1 MLEFYD
7 RFSVS
12 TQWVSPQSSPF
23 RTDSP
28 PSFPLVWGLEHVDFV
43 LKEEEHGCWNFTL
56 FTCFLHHLLEQ
67 LIANSFLIKD
77 VLCIFVHSMA
87 KFINLL
93 SFFKVVPMVP
103 KSHVLTQ
110 QITTVGYLLPNNGVV
125 LKNDLPLDIFQH
137 GIRARLWN
145 AFGHDFLNWLSRFL
159 HHKCTILQWFLNYES
174 FVYLFMSDCMY
185 GFCSQNL
192 YHNLQN

>member
-67 LIANSFLIKD
+67 LITNSSLIKD

-87 KFINLL
+87 KFFNLL

-103 KSHVLTQ
+103 RSHVLTR
-110 QITTVGYLLPNNGVV
+110 QITDHDRWIALEPNLAWQTVKPFFCLKNGQPWEVIFQGLLPNNGVV
-125 LKNDLPLDIFQH
+125 LKNDLPLDIF
-137 GIRARLWN
+137 
-145 AFGHDFLNWLSRFL
+145 
-159 HHKCTILQWFLNYES
+159 
-174 FVYLFMSDCMY
+174 
-185 GFCSQNL
+185 
-192 YHNLQN
+192 